1 VNLGI
6 SRHKNLTQLLKE
18 IKMNTKLFSAITVAI
33 ISSFAAAAHADES
46 WPGPIVDTPS
56 TVTRAEVRNEAV
68 KALRD
73 GQIAF
78 GEAVPF
84 IISTPSTV
92 TRAEVRAEA
101 VKALRDGQIAFGEAV
116 PFIISTPADVKSR
129 AQVVAET
136 HEAIRLGLINKH
148 EAVEHIGT
156 PKQLEQIRLAGLRA
170 VAVQMAS
177 R

>member
-1 VNLGI
+1 MPHTHNPPTILFIVTSLTELGTTGI
-6 SRHKNLTQLLKE
+6 SLHKNLTQLLKE

-46 WPGPIVDTPS
+46 WPGPIVD
-56 TVTRAEVRNEAV
+56 
-68 KALRD
+68 
-73 GQIAF
+73 
-78 GEAVPF
+78 
-84 IISTPSTV
+84 TPSTV